1 LVGVLL
7 GLRSLGDP
15 TRGEESQFLTSH
27 SAWISNRHGLVVFG
41 CRGVGDSGDVL
52 VDKETQ
58 QKVRAIVRRR
68 NKRMRQEW
76 ERRMRAEAQA
86 RVIGSIVLVI
96 LVLIVFRMGL

>member
-1 LVGVLL
+1 
-7 GLRSLGDP
+7 
-15 TRGEESQFLTSH
+15 
-27 SAWISNRHGLVVFG
+27 
-41 CRGVGDSGDVL
+41 